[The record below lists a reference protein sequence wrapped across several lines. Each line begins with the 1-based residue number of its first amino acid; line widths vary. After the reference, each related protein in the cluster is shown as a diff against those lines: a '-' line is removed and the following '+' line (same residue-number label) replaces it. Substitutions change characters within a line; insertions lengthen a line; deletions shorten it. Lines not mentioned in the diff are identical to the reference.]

1 MARARIP
8 WELLLVLGG
17 SLAAWLYFRSRPNG
31 AVDTLELVSVTA
43 KKIGGQISATITGW
57 LAKVP
62 PVLEPLFASA
72 TRAYGLPRRLLEA
85 VGYRESRFRP
95 EIISGALPSS
105 AGAIGVMQIVP
116 KWHPS
121 IGEAGA
127 RDPARAIPYAAKYLR
142 ELYGQFGTWPLAL
155 AAYNWGP
162 GNLQKH
168 LAAGKG
174 PELWPAETR
183 TYVAEIIAN
192 AGAS

>member
-8 WELLLVLGG
+8 WALLVVLGG
-17 SLAAWLYFRSRPNG
+17 SLAAWLYLRSRDG
-31 AVDTLELVSVTA
+31 ELVDALDFVSVTA
-43 KKIGGQISATITGW
+43 KKIGGAIAGW
-57 LAKVP
+57 LSKVP
-62 PVLEPLFASA
+62 PALEPLFASA

-85 VGYRESRFRP
+85 VAYRESRFRP

-121 IGEAGA
+121 IGDAGA
-127 RDPARAIPYAAKYLR
+127 RDPSKAIPYAAKYLR
-142 ELYGQFGTWPLAL
+142 DLYGQFGSWPLAL

-168 LAAGKG
+168 LAAAKG

-192 AGAS
+192 AGAG